1 VSRCLGPTGES
12 RYDAKVSH
20 TKHPETFTAPD
31 GVELH
36 ANWYLPDGE
45 PKAGL
50 LIVHGYA
57 DHGARYAHVAA
68 RFTALGYAVLA
79 PDYRGHGRA
88 EGKRGHC
95 DRFDEFVFDVEAA
108 ANLLRGALGEL
119 PLGVYAHSHGALI
132 TLVALTNRH
141 KLAGARAVAFTNP
154 FLAIGSMKVNR
165 ALLALT
171 RPVSWIYPRLTQPHG
186 IPAAGL
192 TRDAAM
198 LASAARD
205 PLRHNDAT
213 AGWSVA
219 SRDAQAQ
226 VIRDIGRI
234 QLPTLWQLGTGDP
247 IANPRLTLEL
257 YASVPEPKALKTYEG
272 LLHELVNEIERER
285 VLDDMVEW
293 FERVLF
299 ERA

>member
-1 VSRCLGPTGES
+1 VNRAT
-12 RYDAKVSH
+12 Y
-20 TKHPETFTAPD
+20 PETFTAPD
-31 GVELH
+31 GVALH

-68 RFTALGYAVLA
+68 RFTAHGYAVLA
-79 PDYRGHGRA
+79 ADYRGHGRA

-95 DRFDEFVFDVEAA
+95 DRFEEFVWDVEAA
-108 ANLLRGALGEL
+108 AELLRRALGER
-119 PLGVYAHSHGALI
+119 PFGIYAHSHGALV
-132 TLVALTNRH
+132 TLVALTHRH
-141 KLAGARAVAFTNP
+141 KLSGAHSVAFTSP
-154 FLAIGSMKVNR
+154 FLAIGTMKVNR

-186 IPAAGL
+186 IPASGL
-192 TRDAAM
+192 THDAAM
-198 LASAARD
+198 LASAATD
-205 PLRHNDAT
+205 PLRHGDAT

-234 QLPTLWQLGTGDP
+234 QLPTFWLLGTGDP
-247 IANPRLTLEL
+247 IANPTVTRDVF
-257 YASVPEPKALKTYEG
+257 ASVPEPKAIKLYEG
-272 LLHELVNEIERER
+272 LFHELVNEIERDGIIADL
-285 VLDDMVEW
+285 LDW
-293 FERVLF
+293 FERTLAPSQVPAL
-299 ERA
+299 E